1 MMSDI
6 KQPNINLE
14 ALDGLTEQERAVA
27 IEILKQYSST
37 GESALLDELKNY
49 DFEEVPVDITTF
61 IHEKKYLGNGLY
73 DQEGRFTLFPYWEN
87 KLKEIFPDNITTA
100 YNTVVLTGAI
110 GIGKTLF
117 ADICLLYMLYRLLCL
132 KDPYLYY
139 GMQPIDKISISFMN
153 ITIENAKG
161 VALDKMNQLILSS
174 EWFMAH
180 GQMAGT
186 TNLIFRPEKHIELIA
201 ASSNNQ
207 IVGRALFCSFEDEA
221 NFSVFN
227 NPEKQKKKMMKI
239 ITQIDARMRSRFMR
253 GTYLPTLNII
263 ASSKDTEQ
271 SFLEA
276 YIDDKIKNESKTTL
290 IVDEAQW
297 IVDPRKDSPIKF
309 YVAIGNKF
317 LANELLPE
325 NASEELVN
333 EYRSKGYQ
341 LVQVPVGYLDVFQQ
355 NLDEAICSIIGIATA
370 SSLKYI
376 SGVKLNEIKTT
387 EYINPFAKDVIE
399 VGNAKDDFLQY
410 SNFFDK
416 TVVSQ
421 NDISR
426 PLFIHLDMSLSGD
439 KTGIAGVWITGKES
453 NIKTPLLTGNTAASL
468 EQAEYNQLELAS
480 DLHFKVA
487 FSVSIK
493 APKGSQV
500 SFSKTRNFVRWL
512 REQGFAIKCVS
523 MDTFQSANVRQD
535 LVNDGF
541 KVEVISVDR
550 VTKDANN
557 KPLCLPYHY
566 LKSTIYEHRLALY
579 QKCDQLTDE
588 LVGLERKSDGHIDHT
603 KEGIDSKDQA
613 DAVCGAVWAASKF
626 SEEFSYSY
634 SDHLNAALDANSDKS
649 DDYQKHQL
657 INAFEDELKNVFG
670 NKNQTIYS
678 GADNDKSSQDEYQQ
692 YMDISDGI
700 IIF

>member
-6 KQPNINLE
+6 QNLSLD
-14 ALDGLTEQERAVA
+14 ALNGLSEQEKKLAL
-27 IEILKQYSST
+27 EILKQYST
-37 GESALLDELKNY
+37 NGESELLDELQNF
-49 DFEEVPVDITTF
+49 DFEEVPVDISTF
-61 IHEKKYLGNGLY
+61 IHDKKYLGNGLY

-87 KLKEIFPDNITTA
+87 KLKEVFPSNTTTA
-100 YNTVVLTGAI
+100 YNTIVLTGAI

-153 ITIENAKG
+153 VTIENAKG

-174 EWFMAH
+174 DWFMSH
-180 GQMAGT
+180 GEMGGT
-186 TNLIFRPEKHIELIA
+186 TNLIFRPQKHIELIA

-207 IVGRALFCSFEDEA
+207 IVGRALFASFEDEV
-221 NFSVFN
+221 NFALFS

-239 ITQIDARMRSRFMR
+239 ITQIDARMRSRFLR

-276 YIDDKIKNESKTTL
+276 YIDDKIKNESVSTL

-297 IVDPRKDSPIKF
+297 VVDPRKDSETKF

-317 LANELLPE
+317 LANELLPL
-325 NASEELVN
+325 NVDEEILN
-333 EYRSKGYQ
+333 EYSAKGYQ
-341 LVQVPVGYLDVFQQ
+341 LVKVPIGYLEVFQG

-376 SGVKLNEIKTT
+376 SGVKLNEIKTET
-387 EYINPFAKDVIE
+387 YENPFVKDVIE
-399 VGNAKDDFLQY
+399 VGNGKDDLLQY
-410 SNFFDK
+410 SNFFDLSR
-416 TVVSQ
+416 VSKE
-421 NDISR
+421 DLIK
-426 PLFIHLDMSLSGD
+426 PLFIHLDMSTGSGGKGD
-439 KTGIAGVWITGKES
+439 KTGIAGVWITGREKHAQ
-453 NIKTPLLTGNTAASL
+453 TPLLTGGNTNAAL
-468 EQAEYNQLELAS
+468 EQSEVDIAN

-487 FSVSIK
+487 FSVSIQ
-493 APKGSQV
+493 APKGAQI
-500 SFSKTRNFVRWL
+500 SFTKNRYFIKWL
-512 REQGFAIKCVS
+512 REQGFAVKCVS
-523 MDTFQSANVRQD
+523 MDTFQSAPVRQD
-535 LVNDGF
+535 LINDGF
-541 KVEVISVDR
+541 KIDVISVDR
-550 VTKDANN
+550 VSKDGNGR
-557 KPLCLPYHY
+557 PLCLPYHY
-566 LKSTIYEHRLALY
+566 FKSAIYEHRLSLY
-579 QKCDQLTDE
+579 QKCDQLTNE
-588 LVGLERKSDGHIDHT
+588 IIGLERKSDGHIDHT

-634 SDHLNAALDANSDKS
+634 GDNLSVMLDANEADNA
-649 DDYQKHQL
+649 DELQKHKL
-657 INAFEDELKNVFG
+657 VAAFEEELKNIFIE
-670 NKNQTIYS
+670 NSSQTIYTQENTQR
-678 GADNDKSSQDEYQQ
+678 NDEWEDF
-692 YMDISDGI
+692 SDLSNGI

>member
-6 KQPNINLE
+6 QQTSLD
-14 ALDGLTEQERAVA
+14 ALNGLSDQEKKLAL
-27 IEILKQYSST
+27 EILKQYSAN
-37 GESALLDELKNY
+37 GESELLDELQNF

-61 IHEKKYLGNGLY
+61 IHDKKYLGNGLY
-73 DQEGRFTLFPYWEN
+73 DQEGRFTLFPYWEQ
-87 KLKEIFPDNITTA
+87 KLKEVFPDNTTTA
-100 YNTVVLTGAI
+100 FNTIVLTGAI

-153 ITIENAKG
+153 VTIENAKG

-174 EWFMAH
+174 NWFMSH
-180 GQMAGT
+180 GEMGGT

-207 IVGRALFCSFEDEA
+207 IVGRALFASFEDEV
-221 NFSVFN
+221 NFALFS

-239 ITQIDARMRSRFMR
+239 ITQIDARMRSRFLR

-276 YIDDKIKNESKTTL
+276 YIDDKIKNESTSTL

-297 IVDPRKDSPIKF
+297 VVDPRKDSDTKF

-317 LANELLPE
+317 LANELLPL
-325 NASEELVN
+325 AVN
-333 EYRSKGYQ
+333 QEALDEYSSKGYQ
-341 LVQVPVGYLDVFQQ
+341 LVKVPIGYLEVFQQ

-376 SGVKLNEIKTT
+376 SGVKLNEIKTDS
-387 EYINPFAKDVIE
+387 YQNPFVKDIIE
-399 VGNAKDDFLQY
+399 VGNAQDDLLQY
-410 SNFFDK
+410 SNFFDMSK
-416 TVVSQ
+416 VSKE
-421 NDISR
+421 DLAK
-426 PLFIHLDMSLSGD
+426 PLFIHLDMSTGSGGKGD
-439 KTGIAGVWITGKES
+439 KTGIAGVWITGRERHTQ
-453 NIKTPLLTGNTAASL
+453 TPLLTNGNTSAAL
-468 EQAEYNQLELAS
+468 EDVSVDISN

-487 FSVSIK
+487 FSVSIQ
-493 APKGSQV
+493 APKGAQI
-500 SFSKTRNFVRWL
+500 SFTKNRYFIKWL

-523 MDTFQSANVRQD
+523 MDTFQSAPVRQD
-535 LVNDGF
+535 LINDGF
-541 KVEVISVDR
+541 KIDVISVDR
-550 VTKDANN
+550 VSKDANN
-557 KPLCLPYHY
+557 RPLCLPYHY
-566 LKSTIYEHRLALY
+566 FKSAIYEHRLSLY
-579 QKCDQLTDE
+579 QKCEQLTNE
-588 LVGLERKSDGHIDHT
+588 IVGLERKSDGHIDHT
-603 KEGIDSKDQA
+603 KEGIDSKDQV

-634 SDHLNAALDANSDKS
+634 GDDLSAMLDANNATVN
-649 DDYQKHQL
+649 DDYQKQKL
-657 INAFEDELKNVFG
+657 VAAFEEELMNIFTESST
-670 NKNQTIYS
+670 QTVYTQE
-678 GADNDKSSQDEYQQ
+678 NTQRNEEWENF
-692 YMDISDGI
+692 SDLSNGI